1 MEEILKEFARRAI
14 YHNKAAELLKEL
26 GMDGAEVDTNKFSG
40 NKEYAMVSLKPIN
53 ITQHKRLVSKLRK
66 LKFIKEEPHTDE
78 DSRKTMVYFLLL
90 IPWETDD
97 ES

>member
-14 YHNKAAELLKEL
+14 YHNKAAELLKDL
-26 GMDGAEVDTNKFSG
+26 GMDGAEIDINKFSG

-66 LKFIKEEPHTDE
+66 LKNIKEEPHTED
-78 DSRKTMVYFLLL
+78 DSRKTIVYFLLL
-90 IPWETDD
+90 IPWEADN
-97 ES
+97 EH